1 MLTHVHCSQ
10 GEVDPGG
17 LNKTKLKKYLNVPV
31 HAIGDGYKR
40 IQDGGIVVV
49 KYLFSPSPL
58 YMLCS
63 MTSWGDGS

>member
-1 MLTHVHCSQ
+1 MLTHAHCSQ
-10 GEVDPGG
+10 GEGDPGG
-17 LNKTKLKKYLNVPV
+17 LNKNNLEYLNVPV
-31 HAIGDGYKR
+31 HEIGDGYKC

-63 MTSWGDGS
+63 MSSWGDGS